1 MSCSAVDLTQ
11 LRAVMGVASGMDR
24 CVAFE
29 PMNDEDKSAPADVPP
44 SEYDLFGWKTI
55 AHWVGFVLRAPGRH
69 KSLAIRAFIV
79 VFGLSCAAIV
89 VVPFRYQVQAT
100 LLAGYPEAS
109 ALAPIATGR
118 VLDATHAARDL
129 LLSREN
135 LHEIL
140 AKTNFVDQYL
150 EKRPW
155 AVRVKDWVFGLMR
168 GEARKREDLEAGLI
182 EGLEQ
187 RLWVEVR
194 SEGTLAITLQWW
206 DAELARQIVSAT
218 QESFLRARRSSEV
231 DAVGEAVHVLEAQ
244 RVQLERDIE
253 VSIDGFGKK
262 QQQLGIG
269 APRPP
274 RGDHLASA
282 PDAEVVKLQVEL
294 AAKNR
299 SLEEME
305 GTRLRRIAELQ
316 AELLQQ
322 EFIYADEHPIIK
334 STRRALKAL
343 SEPVPR
349 IDELKSGIEELA
361 REIAKRGAGSSPPS
375 AAVEPFLQARLRLDR
390 EDPRLDF
397 ERGELE
403 NLLRQHAELQNRIQS
418 VKVEQE
424 LAEAAFS
431 HRYSV
436 VSPAKLPR
444 GPIKPYPL
452 IFSLGGLLGGL
463 AFAFFIS
470 AAADLRQRRI
480 IERWQ
485 IEDSFPLPVIMDA
498 RKRRRDKKE
507 DP

>member
-1 MSCSAVDLTQ
+1 
-11 LRAVMGVASGMDR
+11 
-24 CVAFE
+24 
-29 PMNDEDKSAPADVPP
+29 MNDEEKSATDVKP

-55 AHWVGFVLRAPGRH
+55 AHWVGFVWRAPGRH
-69 KSLAIRAFIV
+69 KALAVRAFLG
-79 VFGLSCAAIV
+79 VFVLSCAAIV

-135 LHEIL
+135 LHDIL
-140 AKTNFVDQYL
+140 VQTNFVEQYL

-155 AVRVKDWVFGLMR
+155 AVRAKDWVFALIR
-168 GEARKREDLEAGLI
+168 GGPRKVDELEAGLI
-182 EGLEQ
+182 DALEQ
-187 RLWVEVR
+187 RLWIEVR

-206 DAELARQIVSAT
+206 DADLARQIVRAT

-231 DAVGEAVHVLEAQ
+231 DAVGEAVQVLEAQ
-244 RVQLERDIE
+244 RVHLEHDIE
-253 VSIDGFGKK
+253 VSIDGFEKK
-262 QQQLGIG
+262 QQLLGIG
-269 APRPP
+269 PP
-274 RGDHLASA
+274 RRPRADQTASA
-282 PDAEVVKLQVEL
+282 PDAELVKLQVEL

-299 SLEEME
+299 SLAEME
-305 GTRLRRIAELQ
+305 GSRLQRIAALQ

-322 EFIYADEHPIIK
+322 ESIYADEHPIIK
-334 STRRALKAL
+334 ATRRALKAL
-343 SEPVPR
+343 SEPGPR
-349 IDELKSGIEELA
+349 IDELKSGIEKLSS
-361 REIAKRGAGSSPPS
+361 EIAKRGAGASTSP

-390 EDPRLDF
+390 DDPRLDF

-403 NLLRQHAELQNRIQS
+403 NLLKQHAELRNRIQS

-436 VSPAKLPR
+436 VSPAQLPR

-470 AAADLRQRRI
+470 AAADLRHRRI
-480 IERWQ
+480 VERWQ
-485 IEDSFPLPVIMDA
+485 IEDKFALPVLTDT
-498 RKRRRDKKE
+498 RKRRRDK
-507 DP
+507 